1 MSARDVET
9 IEELVRLVELTEV
22 RPYESSA
29 RRVDQGEPTQELR
42 VMLAESDGAIEV
54 RARMAVRTAEAEL
67 VADSSVVYT
76 SQQSLDIP
84 GQLKAEFVEKVGIM
98 AVYPFL
104 REAIFTGA
112 ARIQV
117 AAPVVGLL
125 RAGQF
130 SVEQTRSPGP
140 ES

>member
-1 MSARDVET
+1 MSARDVDT
-9 IEELVRLVELTEV
+9 IEELVSLVELTEV

-29 RRVDQGEPTQELR
+29 RRVDQGEPTQELQ
-42 VMLAESDGAIEV
+42 VMVAETDGAMEV

-67 VADSSVVYT
+67 IADSSVVYT
-76 SQQSLDIP
+76 SQQKLDIS
-84 GQLKAEFVEKVGIM
+84 GSVKAEFVQKVGLM

-125 RAGQF
+125 RAGHF
-130 SVEQTRSPGP
+130 SVERSDGTRS
-140 ES
+140 